1 MSTIDSISA
10 ARPKTSVAVGRRAA
24 LSAIAGG
31 LAWPLM
37 PGVARAG
44 ADRRLFMSARGVRAG
59 TKLDHR
65 ASGFD
70 GAGRVIFDIPI
81 PARAHGLAV
90 NPRKPVVVLFARRPG
105 TFARAIDF
113 ARGTLIAAFETPAD
127 RHFYG
132 HGAFSPDGKLLY
144 AAENDFANQR
154 GVIGV
159 YDAAQGFRRRG
170 ELQMRGIGP
179 HEIRVAGDG
188 NTLVIGLG
196 GIMTHPDQPRV
207 KLNLPT
213 MKPSLVYLD
222 RRDGKRISEVRL
234 PASLHQLSIRHL
246 SIGPKGAVA
255 VGMQYQGP
263 RSDLVPLVG
272 VHEPG
277 RPLRPFS
284 GPERI
289 MRSMNNY
296 CASVEFD
303 ATGSVVAA
311 TSPRGDVIAFWE
323 AESGRFLSSADIPGV
338 CGLTAI
344 AGPGKFV
351 ATSLRGGDKG
361 GVFAIDAVSGISRK
375 ITSHAIE
382 GTLWDNHLVAA
393 TT

>member
-1 MSTIDSISA
+1 MSAVDPNSH
-10 ARPKTSVAVGRRAA
+10 ARPKASVAVGRRSA

-31 LAWPLM
+31 LAWPLV
-37 PGVARAG
+37 PGIAQAG
-44 ADRRLFMSARGVRAG
+44 TNRRLFMSARGVRAG
-59 TKLDHR
+59 TKLEFR
-65 ASGFD
+65 ATGFD
-70 GAGRVIFDIPI
+70 DAGRVAFDVPI
-81 PARAHGLAV
+81 PARAHGLSV

-105 TFARAIDF
+105 TFAHAIDF

-144 AAENDFANQR
+144 AAENDFANKR

-159 YDAAQGFRRRG
+159 YDAEAGFRRRG
-170 ELQMRGIGP
+170 ELEMRGIGP
-179 HEIRVAGDG
+179 HEVRAAGDG
-188 NTLVIGLG
+188 NTLVVGLG

-222 RRDGKRISEVRL
+222 RRDGKLVSEVRL

-246 SIGPKGAVA
+246 SIGPRGAVA

-263 RSDLVPLVG
+263 TSDLVPLVG
-272 VHEPG
+272 IHEPG
-277 RPLRPFS
+277 RPLRTFS

-289 MRSMNNY
+289 ARSMKNY

-323 AESGRFLSSADIPGV
+323 VESGRFLSSASIPGV

-344 AGPGKFV
+344 AGPGRFV
-351 ATSLRGGDKG
+351 ATSLRGGVEG
-361 GVFAIDAVSGISRK
+361 GAFAVDAVSGISRK
-375 ITSHAIE
+375 IASHAIE